1 MAIFTY
7 ILMILASVGMIYFFA
22 KQVVNLVRDLKVYI
36 QKKKGIYVDES
47 NESESDEETEIDG

>member
-36 QKKKGIYVDES
+36 QKKKGIYHES
-47 NESESDEETEIDG
+47 NESEEAEEAEVND

>member
-36 QKKKGIYVDES
+36 QKKKGIYRDES
-47 NESESDEETEIDG
+47 IESESDEETEIDD